1 MAHVR
6 QQILTAV
13 KALLD
18 AVVSAPW
25 RSVHVSPF
33 VPPKAAMPCLLLY
46 HVGETSRNAELIGVR
61 RQERAMT
68 MAVQIFMPA
77 PANPAS
83 IPVTLDLAASAI
95 ETALPLSAL
104 QAYAEDIAYL
114 GDEPNYEPDD
124 QGYVSDTLSWSISFS
139 TREGRPDTL
148 GTN

>member
-1 MAHVR
+1 MAHAR
-6 QQILTAV
+6 QQILDAV

-18 AVVSAPW
+18 ASATTTW
-25 RSVHVSPF
+25 RSVHVSPV

-46 HVGETSRNAELIGVR
+46 HAGETSADAGLIGVR

-68 MAVQIFMPA
+68 MAVKAVMPY
-77 PANPAS
+77 PAS
-83 IPVTLDLAASAI
+83 PADIPVKLDLMASAI

-114 GDEPNYEPDD
+114 GDEPEYEPDE
-124 QGYVSDTLSWSISFS
+124 QGYVSDTLTWLVNYS

-148 GTN
+148 GTD